1 MRNFVVDKQKE
12 NKFTMKRIFIMSL
25 VSLALASCHESL
37 EDKAEREAKEYT
49 RKNWPMKVA
58 EGVVNDSMTFDRS
71 TRTIHYYYSLTGDI
85 DKDVANEE
93 QLTANL
99 VKIVKEATNIRKYK
113 ENGFS
118 FSYTYHS
125 TKNKG
130 KVLYSH
136 TITPKDYQ

>member
-49 RKNWPMKVA
+49 RKNCPMKVA

-85 DKDVANEE
+85 D
-93 QLTANL
+93 
-99 VKIVKEATNIRKYK
+99 KEATNIRKYK